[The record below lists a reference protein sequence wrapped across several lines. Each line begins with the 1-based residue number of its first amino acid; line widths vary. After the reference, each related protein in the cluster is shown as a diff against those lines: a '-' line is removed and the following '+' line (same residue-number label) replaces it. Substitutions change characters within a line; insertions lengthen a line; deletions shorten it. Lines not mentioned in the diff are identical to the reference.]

1 MDARVDRQTDARAPA
16 IEWSAARWFAGACEA
31 AVVVAWLLLVARDQY
46 GVAWL
51 QPRELALDVLF
62 VAAVAGVVV
71 GRVAARRGAAAAP
84 RLVAR
89 LVFRTFI
96 IAAALVGAEYI
107 ARFAYREQR
116 SSGNAGDFVARRGGG
131 PAVLAN
137 SLGFRDRELPPKSA
151 DRYRIAVVGDSF
163 SWGQGIEASERFSD
177 LVGGFLG
184 PKYEVFNF
192 GQPGTPDH
200 LVQLAQVLPT
210 APDFLL
216 LQIYINDFETPDM
229 QRPRPYP
236 LLPPSVH
243 TEVEQASLFYDLL
256 NIQWA
261 VLQSQLG
268 LVDSYEQYL
277 SRNLQDPGSPNAR
290 RSIEVLGAFVDRARQ
305 AGVPSGIVLFPAAD
319 AMGPDGSSY
328 PFGYLHDR
336 VRALCADERIPCL
349 DLLPA
354 FSKIKDPRTMWVS
367 QFDAHPNAMANR
379 RAAYEILQRF
389 SPVWRR

>member
-1 MDARVDRQTDARAPA
+1 MDAELHRPTDGPGPA
-16 IEWSAARWFAGACEA
+16 TEWRAARRFAHACEA
-31 AVVVAWLLLVARDQY
+31 AGLLAWLLLVLRDQY
-46 GVAWL
+46 GVGWL
-51 QPRELALDVLF
+51 QPHEIALLVMFLGAVF
-62 VAAVAGVVV
+62 GVVAG
-71 GRVAARRGAAAAP
+71 RMAARRGAAAAP
-84 RLVAR
+84 MLSAR
-89 LVFRTFI
+89 LVFRTI
-96 IAAALVGAEYI
+96 VIAAALVGAEYI
-107 ARFAYREQR
+107 ARFAYREQH

-131 PAVLAN
+131 PAIVAN
-137 SLGFRDRELPPKSA
+137 SLGFRERELPPKSPE
-151 DRYRIAVVGDSF
+151 RFRIAVVGDSF

-200 LVQLAQVLPT
+200 LVQLTQVLPT
-210 APDFLL
+210 SPDFVL
-216 LQIYINDFETPDM
+216 LQLYINDFETPDM

-243 TEVEQASLFYDLL
+243 PAVEQASLFYDLL

-277 SRNLQDPGSPNAR
+277 ARNLQDPGSPNAR
-290 RSIEVLGAFVDRARQ
+290 QSIEVLRAFIARARQ
-305 AGVPSGIVLFPAAD
+305 ANMPSGIVLFPAAD
-319 AMGPDGSSY
+319 AMGPDGSNY

-336 VRALCADERIPCL
+336 IRALCADERIPCL

-367 QFDAHPNAMANR
+367 RFDAHPNAMANR

>member
-1 MDARVDRQTDARAPA
+1 MPADASLPPA
-16 IEWSAARWFAGACEA
+16 EPPPGWPAARRFAAVCEA
-31 AVVVAWLLLVARDQY
+31 IVVLAWLLLVMRDQY

-51 QPRELALDVLF
+51 EPRELALDALF
-62 VAAVAGVVV
+62 LAALAGVVA

-84 RLVAR
+84 LLALRVL
-89 LVFRTFI
+89 FRAGVI
-96 IAAALVGAEYI
+96 VLALIGAEYVL
-107 ARFAYREQR
+107 RFAYRGQH

-131 PAVLAN
+131 PPVVN
-137 SLGFRDRELPPKSA
+137 NQLGFRDRDIPPKSA
-151 DRYRIAVVGDSF
+151 ERYRIAVVGDSF
-163 SWGQGIEASERFSD
+163 SWGQGIAAAERFSD

-184 PKYEVFNF
+184 PNYEVFNF

-210 APDFLL
+210 SPDFIL
-216 LQIYINDFETPDM
+216 LQLYINDFETPEM

-236 LLPPSVH
+236 LLPPALH
-243 TEVEQASLFYDLL
+243 RDAEQASLFYDQL
-256 NIQWA
+256 NSQWA

-268 LVDSYEQYL
+268 LVDSYQQYL
-277 SRNLQDPGSPNAR
+277 ARNLRDPGAPNAR
-290 RSIEVLGAFVDRARQ
+290 QSIEALRAFIARSRA
-305 AGVPSGIVLFPAAD
+305 AGVPCGIVLFPAAD
-319 AMGPDGSSY
+319 AMGPDGSNY

-336 VRALCADERIPCL
+336 VRNLCIDESMTCL

-354 FSKIKDPRTMWVS
+354 FSRIRDPRSMWVS

-379 RAAYEILQRF
+379 RAAYEILQQF